1 MSQNGDVSKR
11 SCLKMVVVGK
21 MSCLKMVMSHNGCCR
36 IKDMSQSRL
45 VANKA
50 CLIMVTVVK

>member
-1 MSQNGDVSKR
+1 
-11 SCLKMVVVGK
+11 MVAVGK

-36 IKDMSQSRL
+36 KKDMSQSRL

-50 CLIMVTVVK
+50 CLILAPVEK